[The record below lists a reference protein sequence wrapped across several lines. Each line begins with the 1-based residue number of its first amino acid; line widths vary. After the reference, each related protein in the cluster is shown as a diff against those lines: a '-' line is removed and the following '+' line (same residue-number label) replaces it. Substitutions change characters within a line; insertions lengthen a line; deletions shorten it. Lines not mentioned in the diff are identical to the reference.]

1 MILITGASGFIGGVL
16 SDYLEQE
23 GLKIRRAS
31 KKKLNKKY
39 FQLDLKNS
47 NEIEAACKGVNTVI
61 HLASLDHAQ
70 SEGNLLE
77 AKEINFHSTVRLYE
91 EAVKNKASRFIYFS
105 TAHVYGKNLKN
116 IVNEKTKPEPL
127 SNYAITHYMAEEYL
141 LKNAEKNETEVI
153 VLRLSNIVGNPD
165 NKNLKIWKYVANDL
179 CIQAYK
185 DKKIEL
191 ISKGFQKRDF
201 YSLENLLFTIKNIIK
216 SKNKKLIN
224 EVFNLGEGKSISII
238 DLAKIIKVEYKLITN
253 SEINIYS
260 GDKDELSNEL
270 DYQVNKIKA
279 TETYCSDISI
289 NISIRNI
296 LNYYKN
302 NF

>member
-23 GLKIRRAS
+23 GLKIRRAT
-31 KKKLNKKY
+31 KKKINKRY
-39 FQLDLKNS
+39 FQLNLKNS
-47 NEIEAACKGVNTVI
+47 NEIEAACKGVDMVI
-61 HLASLDHAQ
+61 HLASLDHTQ
-70 SEGNLLE
+70 SERNLLE

-116 IVNEKTKPEPL
+116 VVNEKTKPEPL

-165 NKNLKIWKYVANDL
+165 NKNLKTWKYVANDL

-224 EVFNLGEGKSISII
+224 EVFNLGGGKSISIL
-238 DLAKIIKVEYKLITN
+238 DLAKIIKIEYKLITN
-253 SEINIYS
+253 SEINIYC
-260 GDKDELSNEL
+260 GNKDELSNEL

-279 TETYCSDISI
+279 TDTYYSDISI

-302 NF
+302 NI

>member
-70 SEGNLLE
+70 SERNLLE

-165 NKNLKIWKYVANDL
+165 NKNLKTWKYVANDL

>member
-70 SEGNLLE
+70 SERNLLE
-77 AKEINFHSTVRLYE
+77 AKEINFHSTIRLYE

-165 NKNLKIWKYVANDL
+165 NKNLKTWKYVANDL

>member
-31 KKKLNKKY
+31 KKKINNKY
-39 FQLDLKNS
+39 FQLNLNNL
-47 NEIEAACKGVNTVI
+47 NEIEAACKEVNTVI
-61 HLASLDHAQ
+61 HLASLDYAQ
-70 SEGNLLE
+70 SERNLLE

-141 LKNAEKNETEVI
+141 LKNADKQETEVI
-153 VLRLSNIVGNPD
+153 VLRLSNIVGNPN
-165 NKNLKIWKYVANDL
+165 NKNLKTWKYVTNDL
-179 CIQAYK
+179 CIQAYR

-201 YSLENLLFTIKNIIK
+201 YSLENLLVTIKDIIK
-216 SKNKKLIN
+216 SNNKKLKN
-224 EVFNLGEGKSISII
+224 EVFNLGGGKSVSII
-238 DLAKIIKVEYKLITN
+238 DLAKIIKLEYKLITN

-260 GDKDELSNEL
+260 GDKDETSNEL

-279 TETYCSDISI
+279 TDTYCSNISI

>member
-70 SEGNLLE
+70 SERNLLE

-165 NKNLKIWKYVANDL
+165 NKNLKTWKYVANDL

-260 GDKDELSNEL
+260 GNKDELSNEL

>member
-70 SEGNLLE
+70 SERNLLE
-77 AKEINFHSTVRLYE
+77 AKEINFNSTVRLYE

-165 NKNLKIWKYVANDL
+165 NKNLKTWKYVANDL

-260 GDKDELSNEL
+260 GDKDELSSEL

>member
-70 SEGNLLE
+70 SERNLLE
-77 AKEINFHSTVRLYE
+77 AKEINFHSTIRLYE
-91 EAVKNKASRFIYFS
+91 EAVRNKASKFIYFS

-165 NKNLKIWKYVANDL
+165 NKNLKTWKYVANDL

>member
-70 SEGNLLE
+70 SERNLLE

-165 NKNLKIWKYVANDL
+165 NRNLKTWKYVANDL

-253 SEINIYS
+253 SEINIHS

>member
-23 GLKIRRAS
+23 GLKIRRAT
-31 KKKLNKKY
+31 KKKVNKRY
-39 FQLDLKNS
+39 FQLNLKNS
-47 NEIEAACKGVNTVI
+47 NEIEAACKGVDMVI
-61 HLASLDHAQ
+61 HLASLDHTQ
-70 SEGNLLE
+70 SERNLLE

-116 IVNEKTKPEPL
+116 VVNEKTKPEPL

-165 NKNLKIWKYVANDL
+165 NKNLKTWKYVANDL

-224 EVFNLGEGKSISII
+224 EVFNLGGGKSISIL
-238 DLAKIIKVEYKLITN
+238 DLAKIIKIEYKLITN
-253 SEINIYS
+253 SEINIYC
-260 GDKDELSNEL
+260 GNKDELSNEL

-279 TETYCSDISI
+279 TDTYYSDISI

-302 NF
+302 NI

>member
-70 SEGNLLE
+70 SERNLLE

-165 NKNLKIWKYVANDL
+165 NKNLKTWKYVANDL

-238 DLAKIIKVEYKLITN
+238 DLAKIIKI
-253 SEINIYS
+253 
-260 GDKDELSNEL
+260 
-270 DYQVNKIKA
+270 
-279 TETYCSDISI
+279 IS
-289 NISIRNI
+289 
-296 LNYYKN
+296 KT
-302 NF
+302 

>member
-47 NEIEAACKGVNTVI
+47 NEIEAACKGVNAVI

-70 SEGNLLE
+70 SERNLLE

-91 EAVKNKASRFIYFS
+91 EAVKNKVSRFIYFS

-116 IVNEKTKPEPL
+116 LVNEKTKPEPL

-165 NKNLKIWKYVANDL
+165 NKNLKTWKYVANDL

>member
-70 SEGNLLE
+70 SERNLLE

-165 NKNLKIWKYVANDL
+165 NRNLKTWKYVANDL

>member
-70 SEGNLLE
+70 SERNLLE
-77 AKEINFHSTVRLYE
+77 AKEINFHSTLRLYE

-165 NKNLKIWKYVANDL
+165 NKNLKTWKYVANDL